1 MNNFITANKGTI
13 VLMGSG
19 ELTSTM
25 VEVHK
30 DLLARLGPS
39 ARAVFLDTPAGF
51 QLNADQLSQRA
62 VEYFKTHVHRELEIA
77 SLKSYETGRTFGA
90 EKAFQT
96 LRAADFVLIGPGS
109 PTYAVRQWRQSP
121 VPDILHKR
129 IGDGACLIAA
139 SAAALTVGSC
149 TLPVYEIYK
158 VGDDLHWVEGLN
170 LLGQFGIKAA
180 VIPHWN
186 NAEGG
191 THDTRFCYMGEP
203 RFRQLENMLPPEALV
218 IGLDEHTACIM
229 DLERDEACVRGI
241 GRVIV
246 RTRTMEAA
254 FSKGERFSLGLLRG
268 ETAAH
273 DQRLSPL
280 QVEAVQAPIDE
291 PQGSF
296 WQQVHALQDAFRQGL
311 EENSWEETT
320 GALLSLDDAIWKAS
334 EQGESE
340 EFISQAREALR
351 DMLADLGKR
360 LGAEPA
366 GAAPAVA
373 PLVDG
378 LVALRARLRNEKKWQ
393 EADALRLCLEQADI
407 MIEDSKDGPRW
418 HMRQ

>member
-1 MNNFITANKGTI
+1 
-13 VLMGSG
+13 MGSG

-30 DLLARLGPS
+30 DLLARLGPA

-51 QLNADQLSQRA
+51 QLNADLLSQKA
-62 VEYFKTHVHRELEIA
+62 VDYFKTHVHRGLEIA
-77 SLKSYETGRTFGA
+77 SLKSYETGRTCGA

-109 PTYAVRQWRQSP
+109 PTYAVRHWSQSP
-121 VPDILHKR
+121 VPDILKRR

-139 SAAALTVGSC
+139 SAAALTVGRF

-158 VGDDLHWVEGLN
+158 VGEDLHWVEGLN
-170 LLGQFGIKAA
+170 LLGQFGINAA

-203 RFRQLENMLPPEALV
+203 RFRQLEKMLPPEALV

-229 DLERDEACVRGI
+229 DLERDEAQVRGI
-241 GRVIV
+241 GRIIV
-246 RTRTMEAA
+246 RTRTMETTFA
-254 FSKGERFSLGLLRG
+254 KGKRFSLGLLRG
-268 ETAAH
+268 ETAGH

-280 QVEAVQAPIDE
+280 QAEAMQETTDP
-291 PQGSF
+291 PQDSF
-296 WQQVHALQDAFRQGL
+296 WQQVHAQEDSFRQGL
-311 EENSWEETT
+311 AENSWEKTT
-320 GALLSLDDAIWKAS
+320 GALLSLDNAIWKAS

-360 LGAEPA
+360 LGA
-366 GAAPAVA
+366 APDVA

-378 LVALRARLRNEKKWQ
+378 LIALRSRLRDEKKWQ
-393 EADALRLCLEQADI
+393 EADALRLCLEQTGI
-407 MIEDSKDGPRW
+407 TIEDTPDGTKW
-418 HMRQ
+418 HGSS

>member
-1 MNNFITANKGTI
+1 MAAHKGTI

-30 DLLARLGPS
+30 DLLGRLGPA

-51 QLNADQLSQRA
+51 QLNADLLSQKA
-62 VEYFKTHVHRELEIA
+62 VDYFKTHVHRSLEIA
-77 SLKSYETGRTFGA
+77 TLKSYDSGRTFAA

-96 LRAADFVLIGPGS
+96 LRVADFVLIGPGS
-109 PTYAVRQWRQSP
+109 PTYAVRQWRNSP
-121 VPDILHKR
+121 VPEILTKR
-129 IGDGACLIAA
+129 IRDGACLIAA

-158 VGDDLHWVEGLN
+158 VGEDLHWVEGLD
-170 LLGQFGIKAA
+170 LLGQFGIRAA

-203 RFRQLENMLPPEALV
+203 RFRALEAMLPPEALV

-229 DLERDEACVRGI
+229 DLEKDEAMVRGI

-254 FSKGERFSLGLLRG
+254 FARGERFPLALLRG
-268 ETAAH
+268 ETAGH
-273 DQRLSPL
+273 DQRLEPLKPEAEQQPPAAAQQDSFWL
-280 QVEAVQAPIDE
+280 QVN
-291 PQGSF
+291 G
-296 WQQVHALQDAFRQGL
+296 LQEAFRRGL
-311 EENSWEETT
+311 EGNSWEDAT
-320 GALLSLDDAIWKAS
+320 GALLSLDDAIWKS
-334 EQGESE
+334 QEQGESE

-351 DMLADLGKR
+351 DMLADLGR
-360 LGAEPA
+360 QL
-366 GAAPAVA
+366 VA
-373 PLVDG
+373 PGAGGLSAMAPLLDG
-378 LVALRARLRNEKKWQ
+378 LVALRARLREEKKWQ
-393 EADALRLCLEQADI
+393 EADALRLCLERADI
-407 MIEDSKDGPRW
+407 MLEDTKDGARW
-418 HMRQ
+418 HMRR

>member
-1 MNNFITANKGTI
+1 MPSPRGII

-30 DLLARLGPS
+30 DLLGRLGPA

-62 VEYFKTHVHRELEIA
+62 VDYFKTHVHRELDVA
-77 SLKSYETGRTFGA
+77 SLKAYDSGRTYGA

-121 VPDILHKR
+121 VSDILQKR
-129 IGDGACLIAA
+129 IEGGACLIAA
-139 SAAALTVGSC
+139 SAAALTVGSF

-158 VGDDLHWVEGLN
+158 VGEDLHWVEGLN
-170 LLGQFGIKAA
+170 LLGHFGICAA

-203 RFRQLENMLPPEALV
+203 RFRQLEKMLPPEALV

-229 DLERDEACVRGI
+229 DLERDEAQVKGI
-241 GRVIV
+241 GRVVV

-254 FSKGERFSLGLLRG
+254 FAKGEHFPLALLRG

-273 DQRLSPL
+273 DQRLSSL
-280 QVEAVQAPIDE
+280 QPEPMQNKEAAPQE
-291 PQGSF
+291 ASF
-296 WQQVHALQDAFRQGL
+296 WQQVHGLQDAFRQGL
-311 EENSWEETT
+311 SGNSWEETT
-320 GALLSLDDAIWKAS
+320 GALLSLDDAIWKAH

-360 LGAEPA
+360 LGA
-366 GAAPAVA
+366 APDVA

-378 LVALRARLRNEKKWQ
+378 LIALRSRLRDEKKWQ
-393 EADALRLCLEQADI
+393 EADALRLCLEQAGI
-407 MIEDSKDGPRW
+407 TIEDTPDGTQW
-418 HMRQ
+418 HGSS

>member
-1 MNNFITANKGTI
+1 
-13 VLMGSG
+13 MGSG

-51 QLNADQLSQRA
+51 QLNADQLSQKA
-62 VEYFKTHVHRELEIA
+62 VDYFKTHVHRRLEIA

-109 PTYAVRQWRQSP
+109 PTYAVRQWCASP

-129 IGDGACLIAA
+129 IADGACLIAA
-139 SAAALTVGSC
+139 SAAALTVGSF

-170 LLGQFGIKAA
+170 LLGQFGINAA

-203 RFRQLENMLPPEALV
+203 RFLQLESMLPPEALV

-229 DLERDEACVRGI
+229 DFERDEAQVRGI

-246 RTRTMEAA
+246 RTRTMETA
-254 FSKGERFSLGLLRG
+254 FAKGERFSLALLRG
-268 ETAAH
+268 ETAAQQH
-273 DQRLSPL
+273 LAPL
-280 QVEAVQAPIDE
+280 QPAAVVAPADV
-291 PQGSF
+291 PQESF
-296 WQQVHALQDAFRQGL
+296 WQQVHALENAFRQGL
-311 EENSWEETT
+311 ADDSWEETT
-320 GALLSLDDAIWKAS
+320 GALLSLDDAIWKAH

-360 LGAEPA
+360 LGGE
-366 GAAPAVA
+366 AASNSSAVA
-373 PLVDG
+373 SLVDG
-378 LVALRARLRNEKKWQ
+378 LIAFRARLRNEQKWQ
-393 EADALRLCLEQADI
+393 EADMLRLCIERAGIVLED
-407 MIEDSKDGPRW
+407 DKGVTRW
-418 HMRQ
+418 HMRS

>member
-1 MNNFITANKGTI
+1 MPSSRGII

-30 DLLARLGPS
+30 DLLGRLGPA

-51 QLNADQLSQRA
+51 QLNTDQLSQKA
-62 VEYFKTHVHRELEIA
+62 VDYFKTHVQRELEVA
-77 SLKSYETGRTFGA
+77 SLKAYDAGRTYGA

-96 LRAADFVLIGPGS
+96 LRLADFVLIGPGS
-109 PTYAVRQWRQSP
+109 PTYAVRHWSQSP
-121 VPDILHKR
+121 VPDILKRR

-139 SAAALTVGSC
+139 SAAALTVGRF

-158 VGDDLHWVEGLN
+158 VGEDLHWVEGLN
-170 LLGQFGIKAA
+170 LLGQFGINAA

-203 RFRQLENMLPPEALV
+203 RFRQLEKMLPPESLV

-229 DLERDEACVRGI
+229 DLERDEAQVKGI

-246 RTRTMEAA
+246 RTRTMEAT

-268 ETAAH
+268 ETAGH
-273 DQRLSPL
+273 DQRLAPL
-280 QVEAVQAPIDE
+280 QAEAMQETTDP
-291 PQGSF
+291 PQDSF
-296 WQQVHALQDAFRQGL
+296 WQQVHALEDSFRQGL
-311 EENSWEETT
+311 AKNSWEETT
-320 GALLSLDDAIWKAS
+320 GALLSLDDAIWKAG
-334 EQGESE
+334 EQGESG

-360 LGAEPA
+360 LGA
-366 GAAPAVA
+366 APDVA
-373 PLVDG
+373 PLVNG
-378 LVALRARLRNEKKWQ
+378 LIALRSRLRDEKKWQ
-393 EADALRLCLEQADI
+393 EADALRLCLEQAGI
-407 MIEDSKDGPRW
+407 TIEDTPDGTQW
-418 HMRQ
+418 HGSS

>member
-1 MNNFITANKGTI
+1 MTSHKGTI
-13 VLMGSG
+13 VIMGSG

-30 DLLARLGPS
+30 ELLAHLGPA

-62 VEYFKTHVHRELEIA
+62 VDYFKTHVHRELEIA
-77 SLKSYETGRTFGA
+77 SLKAYDSGRTYGA

-121 VPDILHKR
+121 VSDILQKR
-129 IGDGACLIAA
+129 IEGGACLIAA
-139 SAAALTVGSC
+139 SAAALTVGSF

-158 VGDDLHWVEGLN
+158 VGEDLHWVEGLN
-170 LLGQFGIKAA
+170 LLGRFGINAA

-203 RFRQLENMLPPEALV
+203 RFRQLEKMLPPEALV

-229 DLERDEACVRGI
+229 DLERDEAQVKGI
-241 GRVIV
+241 GRVVV

-254 FSKGERFSLGLLRG
+254 FVKGEHFSLALLRG
-268 ETAAH
+268 ETGAH

-280 QVEAVQAPIDE
+280 QPETMQDTEAAPQDE
-291 PQGSF
+291 SF
-296 WQQVHALQDAFRQGL
+296 WQQVHGLQDAFRQGL
-311 EENSWEETT
+311 SDNSWEETT
-320 GALLSLDDAIWKAS
+320 GALLSLDDAIWKAH

-360 LGAEPA
+360 P
-366 GAAPAVA
+366 GAAPASGAPALA

-378 LVALRARLRNEKKWQ
+378 LIALRSRLRDEKKWQ
-393 EADALRLCLEQADI
+393 EADALRLCLEQAGI
-407 MIEDSKDGPRW
+407 MIEDAAQGPRW
-418 HMRQ
+418 HMRR

>member
-1 MNNFITANKGTI
+1 MTESKGVI

-30 DLLARLGPS
+30 ELLGRLGPS

-51 QLNADQLSQRA
+51 QLNADQLSQKA
-62 VEYFKTHVHRELEIA
+62 VDYFKTHVHRGLEIA

-96 LRAADFVLIGPGS
+96 LRTAAFVLIGPGS
-109 PTYAVRQWRQSP
+109 PTYAVRQWRASP
-121 VPDILHKR
+121 VPEILKKR
-129 IGDGACLIAA
+129 IGEGACLIAA
-139 SAAALTVGSC
+139 SAAALTVGSF

-170 LLGQFGIKAA
+170 LLGQFGISAV

-203 RFRQLENMLPPEALV
+203 RFRQLEAMLPPEALI

-229 DLERDEACVRGI
+229 DLERDEAEVRGI

-246 RTRTMEAA
+246 RTRTREAF
-254 FSKGERFSLGLLRG
+254 FSKGEKFPLALLRG
-268 ETAAH
+268 ETSTQ
-273 DQRLSPL
+273 DLRLSPL
-280 QVEAVQAPIDE
+280 QPEIMQQPAAQ
-291 PQGSF
+291 PQDSF
-296 WQQVHALQDAFRQGL
+296 WQNIHTLEDNFRQGL
-311 EENSWEETT
+311 SENSWEETT
-320 GALLSLDDAIWKAS
+320 GALLSLDDAIWKAH

-351 DMLADLGKR
+351 DMLADLGKQ
-360 LGAEPA
+360 L
-366 GAAPAVA
+366 GAAPSGGSSAFA

-378 LVALRARLRNEKKWQ
+378 LISLRARLRDEKKWQ
-393 EADALRLCLEQADI
+393 EADALRLCLERAGI
-407 MIEDSKDGPRW
+407 IIEDAMDGTKW
-418 HMRQ
+418 HVKQ

>member
-1 MNNFITANKGTI
+1 MTASRGII

-30 DLLARLGPS
+30 ELLARLGPA

-51 QLNADQLSQRA
+51 QLNADQLSQKA
-62 VEYFKTHVHRELEIA
+62 VEYFKTHVHRGLEIA
-77 SLKSYETGRTFGA
+77 SLKSYETGRTYGA

-109 PTYAVRQWRQSP
+109 PTYAVRQWRASP
-121 VPDILHKR
+121 VSDILHKR
-129 IGDGACLIAA
+129 IRDGACLIAA
-139 SAAALTVGSC
+139 SAAALTVGGF

-158 VGDDLHWVEGLN
+158 VGEDLHWVEGLN

-203 RFRQLENMLPPEALV
+203 RFRQLEEMLPPEALV

-229 DLERDEACVRGI
+229 DLERDEALVRGI

-254 FSKGERFSLGLLRG
+254 FSKGESFSLGLLRG
-268 ETAAH
+268 ETAGH
-273 DQRLSPL
+273 DQRLSL
-280 QVEAVQAPIDE
+280 LKHETVQE
-291 PQGSF
+291 PTGAQQDSF
-296 WQQVHALQDAFRQGL
+296 WEQVHALEGFFRHGL
-311 EENSWEETT
+311 EGNSWEETT
-320 GALLSLDDAIWKAS
+320 GALLSLDDAIWKAH
-334 EQGESE
+334 EQGESA

-360 LGAEPA
+360 LGAESA
-366 GAAPAVA
+366 HTAPAVA

-378 LVALRARLRNEKKWQ
+378 LIALRARLRDEKKWQ
-393 EADALRLCLEQADI
+393 EADALRLCFEQAGI
-407 MIEDSKDGPRW
+407 MIEDASDGSRW

>member
-1 MNNFITANKGTI
+1 
-13 VLMGSG
+13 MGSG

-25 VEVHK
+25 VEVYK
-30 DLLARLGPS
+30 DLLARLGPA

-51 QLNADQLSQRA
+51 QLNADHLSQRA
-62 VEYFKTHVHRELEIA
+62 VEYFKTHVHRDIDVA
-77 SLKSYETGRTFGA
+77 SLKVYDSGRTVGV

-109 PTYAVRQWRQSP
+109 PTYAVRQWRASP
-121 VPDILHKR
+121 VPDILNNR
-129 IGDGACLIAA
+129 IEGGACLIAA
-139 SAAALTVGSC
+139 SAAALTVGSF

-158 VGDDLHWVEGLN
+158 VGEDLHWVEGLN
-170 LLGQFGIKAA
+170 LLGQFGIRAA

-203 RFRQLENMLPPEALV
+203 RFRQLEAMLPPEALV

-229 DLERDEACVRGI
+229 DLERDEAQVKGL

-254 FSKGERFSLGLLRG
+254 FVKGERFPLSLLRG
-268 ETAAH
+268 ETAGH

-280 QVEAVQAPIDE
+280 AAEPARE
-291 PQGSF
+291 PQAAQTGSF
-296 WQQVHALQDAFRQGL
+296 WDQVHGLQEAFLQGL
-311 EENSWEETT
+311 KQNSWEETT
-320 GALLSLDDAIWKAS
+320 GALLSLDDAIWKAN

-340 EFISQAREALR
+340 EFIVQAREALR

-360 LGAEPA
+360 LGAPA
-366 GAAPAVA
+366 ASGASAMV
-373 PLVDG
+373 PLVEG
-378 LVALRARLRNEKKWQ
+378 LIALRARLRDEKKWQ

-407 MIEDSKDGPRW
+407 MIEDAKDGTRW

>member
-1 MNNFITANKGTI
+1 MTESKGVI

-30 DLLARLGPS
+30 ELLGRLGPS

-51 QLNADQLSQRA
+51 QLNADQLSQKA
-62 VEYFKTHVHRELEIA
+62 VDYFKTHVHRGLEIA

-109 PTYAVRQWRQSP
+109 PTYAVRQWSQSP
-121 VPDILHKR
+121 VPDILQKR
-129 IGDGACLIAA
+129 IVDGACLIAA
-139 SAAALTVGSC
+139 SAAALTVGSF

-170 LLGQFGIKAA
+170 LLGQFGINAV

-203 RFRQLENMLPPEALV
+203 RFRQLEKMLPRDALV

-229 DLERDEACVRGI
+229 DLERDEAQVRGI
-241 GRVIV
+241 GRVVV
-246 RTRTMEAA
+246 RTRTREAV
-254 FSKGERFSLGLLRG
+254 FSKGERFPLALLRG
-268 ETAAH
+268 ETSTQ
-273 DQRLSPL
+273 DLRLAPL
-280 QVEAVQAPIDE
+280 QPETMQEAAAP
-291 PQGSF
+291 PQDSF
-296 WQQVHALQDAFRQGL
+296 WQQVHGLEDAFRQGL
-311 EENSWEETT
+311 SENSWEETT
-320 GALLSLDDAIWKAS
+320 GALLSLDDAIWKAH

-360 LGAEPA
+360 LGAA
-366 GAAPAVA
+366 SAHAAPAVA

-378 LVALRARLRNEKKWQ
+378 LIALRSRLRDEKKWQ
-393 EADALRLCLEQADI
+393 EADTLRLCLEQAGI
-407 MIEDSKDGPRW
+407 IIEDAMDGTQW
-418 HMRQ
+418 HVKQ

>member
-1 MNNFITANKGTI
+1 MTASRGII

-30 DLLARLGPS
+30 DMLSRLGPS

-51 QLNADQLSQRA
+51 QLNADQLSQKA
-62 VEYFKTHVHRELEIA
+62 VDYFKTHVHRGLEIA

-139 SAAALTVGSC
+139 SAAALTVGSF

-170 LLGQFGIKAA
+170 LLGRFGIKAA

-203 RFRQLENMLPPEALV
+203 RFRQLENMLPPEALI

-229 DLERDEACVRGI
+229 DLERDEALVRGI

-254 FSKGERFSLGLLRG
+254 FSKGERFSLSLLRG
-268 ETAAH
+268 ETGAH
-273 DQRLSPL
+273 DLRLSPL
-280 QVEAVQAPIDE
+280 QADIMQEIKT
-291 PQGSF
+291 PQQDSF
-296 WQQVHALQDAFRQGL
+296 WQQVHALEDAFRQGL
-311 EENSWEETT
+311 SENSWEGTT
-320 GALLSLDDAIWKAS
+320 GALLSLDDAIWKAH
-334 EQGESE
+334 EQGESD

-360 LGAEPA
+360 LGAAPA
-366 GAAPAVA
+366 HAGPAVA

-378 LVALRARLRNEKKWQ
+378 LIALRSRLRDEKKWQ
-393 EADALRLCLEQADI
+393 EADALRLCLERADI
-407 MIEDSKDGPRW
+407 MIEDAKEGTLW